1 MNNKVYELL
10 PGHLRNPKL
19 EGYFEATLER
29 AFSKGSVDKTRGYV
43 GRKERGIYKVN
54 QPYVTYPDTSVQR
67 ENYSFEPVYS
77 NTNIGDNV
85 FYDDL
90 LNALYNKG
98 ALTNDHRRLFTQDF
112 ETLNIP
118 INKDKF
124 INYEMYYWVEHDFH
138 DWLLGVELST
148 LYDNHI
154 TYVTIA
160 YGANNWWS
168 WHNAW
173 FHYDDTFI

>member
-67 ENYSFEPVYS
+67 ENYSFEYTGS
-77 NTNIGDNV
+77 N
-85 FYDDL
+85 
-90 LNALYNKG
+90 
-98 ALTNDHRRLFTQDF
+98 
-112 ETLNIP
+112 E
-118 INKDKF
+118 
-124 INYEMYYWVEHDFH
+124 
-138 DWLLGVELST
+138 
-148 LYDNHI
+148 
-154 TYVTIA
+154 
-160 YGANNWWS
+160 
-168 WHNAW
+168 
-173 FHYDDTFI
+173 